1 MRELLRTND
10 LVRLSYLQ
18 ALLASEGIE
27 PLVLDG
33 GMSVLEGSAG
43 AIPRRLMVAGD
54 DFAAAKALLEEAG
67 ETLDPK

>member
-18 ALLASEGIE
+18 ALLSAEGIE
-27 PLVLDG
+27 PVVMDA
-33 GMSVLEGSAG
+33 GMSVLEGSAA
-43 AIPRRLMVAGD
+43 AIPRRLMVSSD
-54 DFAAAKALLEEAG
+54 DFAAARALLEEAG

>member
-18 ALLASEGIE
+18 ALLSAEGIE
-27 PLVLDG
+27 PVVMDA
-33 GMSVLEGSAG
+33 GMSVLEGSAM
-43 AIPRRLMVAGD
+43 AIPRRLMVSSD
-54 DFAAAKALLEEAG
+54 DFAAARALLEEAG

>member
-27 PLVLDG
+27 PVVMDA
-33 GMSVLEGSAG
+33 GMSVLEGSAM
-43 AIPRRLMVAGD
+43 AIPRRLMVSND
-54 DFAAAKALLEEAG
+54 DFDAAKALLEEAG